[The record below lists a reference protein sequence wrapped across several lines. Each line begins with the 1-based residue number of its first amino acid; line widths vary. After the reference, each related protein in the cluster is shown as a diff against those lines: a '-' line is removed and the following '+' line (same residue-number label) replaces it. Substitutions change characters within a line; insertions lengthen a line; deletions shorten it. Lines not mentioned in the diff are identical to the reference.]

1 MYYEQVIFAI
11 DNDED
16 LHTSAK
22 FLRYLDTLKALGKLK
37 GNVSLGIGSY
47 LGVLE
52 RSYMMRAVD
61 FDKHVAHTIY
71 LRGQESVLRVPG
83 DTRQPCVLQTA
94 KGSTLNVG
102 RMRVCRGNGIPNV
115 NDWTYMG
122 GKYWVC
128 ESEEKTQ

>member
-22 FLRYLDTLKALGKLK
+22 FLRYLDTLKAVGKLK

-52 RSYMMRAVD
+52 RCYMMRAVD
-61 FDKHVAHTIY
+61 FDEHVAHTVY

-83 DTRQPCVLQTA
+83 DTRQPCVLQTPQ
-94 KGSTLNVG
+94 GRILSVG
-102 RMRVCRGNGIPNV
+102 RMRVWQEDGTPSVSG
-115 NDWTYMG
+115 WTYMD

-128 ESEEKTQ
+128 EPEEKTQ